1 MADDSGIKVS
11 SEIEQR
17 LTQAFELDHLEVI
30 NESHQ
35 HNVPANSETHF
46 KLVMFSEDFVELSR
60 IKRHRAVNSL
70 LQDLLAGSVHAMA
83 IHTYTTSEWQKRFG
97 SAPLSPPCLG
107 GENKPVSG
115 D

>member
-46 KLVMFSEDFVELSR
+46 
-60 IKRHRAVNSL
+60 
-70 LQDLLAGSVHAMA
+70 
-83 IHTYTTSEWQKRFG
+83 
-97 SAPLSPPCLG
+97 
-107 GENKPVSG
+107 
-115 D
+115 